1 MSSQRSTTGIS
12 SNRFA
17 KSQRGE
23 VAPSGLV
30 ADGRAFVEPAVADIG
45 VGRRG
50 LEGTPLSQLLK
61 P

>member
-1 MSSQRSTTGIS
+1 
-12 SNRFA
+12 
-17 KSQRGE
+17 

-30 ADGRAFVEPAVADIG
+30 ADGRAFVELAVADIG